1 MLEKVLLK
9 MKVLLRDKSE
19 TVRSDAVEFLTKWN
33 EMVGSKESGRRMSRA
48 TARTEIAAAAGG
60 VEAAARDLYETYL
73 GRKSEQVAEEP
84 ARVVRLREM
93 VEAVKERSGQ
103 AWRLIGDYGFWF
115 VTYNLAVEQVES
127 SMEAMDNE
135 RVDFLGMFMMPG
147 KSLQLKLQKNL
158 RL

>member
-33 EMVGSKESGRRMSRA
+33 EMVGSKESVRRMSRA
-48 TARTEIAAAAGG
+48 TARTEITAAASG

-93 VEAVKERSGQ
+93 VQAVRERSGQ

-115 VTYNLAVEQVES
+115 VTYNLAVEQVQS
-127 SMEAMDNE
+127 SMDAMDNE
-135 RVDFLGMFMMPG
+135 KVDFFIR
-147 KSLQLKLQKNL
+147 QLAEIHHH
-158 RL
+158 

>member
-1 MLEKVLLK
+1 

-33 EMVGSKESGRRMSRA
+33 EMVGSKESVRRMSRA

-127 SMEAMDNE
+127 SMDAMDNE
-135 RVDFLGMFMMPG
+135 KVDFFIR
-147 KSLQLKLQKNL
+147 QLAEIHHH
-158 RL
+158 